1 MSNTISGTTSKT
13 TPANKLSGSQGLFSN
28 NTLGKDDFLKL
39 LIAQMQNQDPLNPTD
54 NKDSIAQ
61 LAQFSSLEQMNNI
74 ATSMDALNKSMTFFS
89 QQSALTQG
97 SAMIGKWASGMDT
110 DGVTKIEGTV
120 EAVKWLDGDPKLQIR
135 KEDGTVVD
143 LEMGLITLVK
153 EQTPQTT
160 I

>member
-1 MSNTISGTTSKT
+1 MSNTVSGTSSTSTSAST
-13 TPANKLSGSQGLFSN
+13 TSTVTSN
-28 NTLGKDDFLKL
+28 TTLGKEDFLKL
-39 LIAQMQNQDPLNPTD
+39 LVAQMQNQDPLNPTD

>member
-1 MSNTISGTTSKT
+1 MGTTIDETS
-13 TPANKLSGSQGLFSN
+13 NKNSASTLSNSQTIVTNDS
-28 NTLGKDDFLKL
+28 LGKDDFLKL

-97 SAMIGKWASGMDT
+97 SAMIGKWASGVDI
-110 DGVTKIEGTV
+110 DGVTIIEGTV

-153 EQTPQTT
+153 EKTP
-160 I
+160 